1 MLEYN
6 ENMNN
11 TIAFIFASA
20 AEKNPTKI
28 LSDYDKKI
36 GSYDTYF
43 LCSTEKEKILKKDV
57 DLDLT
62 KLDKYQVVCPVG
74 AEALKYVCGMTGI
87 TKYNGVFIEKKYI
100 PIIHPKLTIFK
111 PQYQDDIHKAFSMI
125 EKVKKGD
132 IESEKFEKY
141 HKVIDTQE
149 EFKVYLETI
158 HKSDKLVVDIETTS
172 LSPRKGAVLGIALST
187 KSHEGIYVTAEVA
200 EIYIEELAQIFK
212 EKICIFHNSKFDMS
226 FLKYEF
232 GFEFPRFEDTM
243 LLHYCLEET
252 VGTHGLKPLA
262 LRFTDLGD
270 YEKELDDYKKT
281 FARKNKIKLEDFN
294 YGMLPVDILAPYA
307 CKDAD
312 GTFQLYDKFYPLVS
326 ENEKFSK
333 LYEEILKPATTSL
346 AELENNGGP
355 ISINHAK
362 DLHSNY
368 EIDIEECIN
377 EISMDE
383 AVKRFER
390 IYEKTF
396 NPNSTMQLREVFFKI
411 LKLRSTKKTATG
423 AQSTD
428 KEVLAE
434 LDHPLS
440 DAILDLREKTKLSNT
455 YIRNILKGLD
465 KDQRLRSSFN
475 VHGTTS
481 GRLSSSGTLNYQN
494 IPRDNKDIKKLF
506 RAREGFQIVQ
516 CDLKTAEV
524 YYAAAL
530 SKDSFLQRA
539 FIENLDFHSYVA
551 KQIFNL
557 SCNIDEVKTLH
568 PDQRQYAK
576 AITFGI
582 MYQAGPAKVAETAN
596 ISFIQAKQFISKYF
610 REASRLKMW
619 IDQSNIIIENN
630 AYIYSYFGRKR
641 RLPESKSP
649 NKGVAKH
656 AVRSGVNFLVQSVA
670 SDINILGVI
679 DTINWIKENKYDKF
693 MIPFTVVH
701 DSIVAE
707 VQENYVDEWVTNVK
721 GFLQKPRGIEIP
733 NCPIGVDFE
742 IGPSWG
748 DLSDYK
754 I

>member
-1 MLEYN
+1 MT
-6 ENMNN
+6 N

-20 AEKNPTKI
+20 SEKNPTKI

-43 LCSTEKEKILKKDV
+43 LCSKEKEKILKKDV

-62 KLDKYQVVCPVG
+62 KLDKYQIICPVG

-111 PQYQDDIHKAFSMI
+111 PQYQDDIQKAFSMI

-149 EFKVYLETI
+149 EFKLYLEKI
-158 HKSDKLVVDIETTS
+158 YKSDKLVVDIETTS

-212 EKICIFHNSKFDMS
+212 EKTCIFHNSKFDMS

-232 GFEFPRFEDTM
+232 GFEFPKFEDTM

-326 ENEKFSK
+326 GNEKFSK

-355 ISINHAK
+355 ISIDHAN
-362 DLHSNY
+362 DLHDNY

-390 IYEKTF
+390 IHEKTF
-396 NPNSTMQLREVFFKI
+396 NPNSTMQLREVFFNI

-465 KDQRLRSSFN
+465 KDYRLRSSFN

-557 SCNIDEVKTLH
+557 PCKINEVKTAY

-596 ISFIQAKQFISKYF
+596 ISFPQAKQFISKYF
-610 REASRLKMW
+610 NEASRLKIW
-619 IDQSNIIIENN
+619 IDQSNIFIENN

-649 NKGVAKH
+649 NKGVSKH

-670 SDINILGVI
+670 SDINVLGVI
-679 DTINWIKENKYDKF
+679 DTINWIKTNKYDKV

-707 VQENYVDEWVTNVK
+707 VQDNYVDEWVTNVQ

-742 IGPSWG
+742 VGPSWG
-748 DLSDYK
+748 DLNDYK

>member
-1 MLEYN
+1 
-6 ENMNN
+6 
-11 TIAFIFASA
+11 
-20 AEKNPTKI
+20 
-28 LSDYDKKI
+28 
-36 GSYDTYF
+36 
-43 LCSTEKEKILKKDV
+43 
-57 DLDLT
+57 
-62 KLDKYQVVCPVG
+62 
-74 AEALKYVCGMTGI
+74 MTGI

-111 PQYQDDIHKAFSMI
+111 PQYQEDIQKAFSMI

-149 EFKVYLETI
+149 EFKLYLEKI
-158 HKSDKLVVDIETTS
+158 YKSDKLVVDIETTS

-212 EKICIFHNSKFDMS
+212 EKTCIFHNSKFDMS

-232 GFEFPRFEDTM
+232 GFEFPKFEDTM

-326 ENEKFSK
+326 GNEKFSK

-355 ISINHAK
+355 ISIDHAN
-362 DLHSNY
+362 DLHDNY

-390 IYEKTF
+390 IHEKTF
-396 NPNSTMQLREVFFKI
+396 NPNSTMQLREVFFNI

-465 KDQRLRSSFN
+465 KDYRLRSSFN

-557 SCNIDEVKTLH
+557 SCRIDEVKTAY

-596 ISFIQAKQFISKYF
+596 ISFPQAKQFISKYF
-610 REASRLKMW
+610 NEASRLKIW
-619 IDQSNIIIENN
+619 IDQSNIFIENN

-649 NKGVAKH
+649 NKGVSKH

-670 SDINILGVI
+670 SDINVLGVI
-679 DTINWIKENKYDKF
+679 DTINWIKTNKYDKV

-707 VQENYVDEWVTNVK
+707 VQDNYIDEWVTNVQ

-742 IGPSWG
+742 VGPSWG
-748 DLSDYK
+748 DLNDYK

>member
-1 MLEYN
+1 MT
-6 ENMNN
+6 N

-20 AEKNPTKI
+20 SEKNPTKI

-43 LCSTEKEKILKKDV
+43 LCSKEKEKILKKDV

-111 PQYQDDIHKAFSMI
+111 PQYQEDIQKAFSMI

-149 EFKVYLETI
+149 EFKLYLEKI
-158 HKSDKLVVDIETTS
+158 YKSDKLVVDIETTS

-212 EKICIFHNSKFDMS
+212 EKTCIFHNSKFDMS

-232 GFEFPRFEDTM
+232 GFEFPKFEDTM

-326 ENEKFSK
+326 GNEKFSK

-355 ISINHAK
+355 ISIDHAN
-362 DLHSNY
+362 DLHDNY

-390 IYEKTF
+390 IHEKTF
-396 NPNSTMQLREVFFKI
+396 NPNSTMQLREVFFNI

-465 KDQRLRSSFN
+465 KDYRLRSSFN

-557 SCNIDEVKTLH
+557 SCRIDEVKTAY

-596 ISFIQAKQFISKYF
+596 ISFPQAKQFISKYF
-610 REASRLKMW
+610 NEASRLKIW
-619 IDQSNIIIENN
+619 IDQSNIFIENN

-649 NKGVAKH
+649 NKGVSKH

-670 SDINILGVI
+670 SDINVLGVI
-679 DTINWIKENKYDKF
+679 DTINWIKTNKYDKV

-707 VQENYVDEWVTNVK
+707 VQDNYVDEWVTNVQ

-742 IGPSWG
+742 VGPSWG
-748 DLSDYK
+748 DLNDYK

>member
-1 MLEYN
+1 MT
-6 ENMNN
+6 N

-20 AEKNPTKI
+20 SEKNPTKI

-43 LCSTEKEKILKKDV
+43 LCSKEKEKILKKDV

-62 KLDKYQVVCPVG
+62 KLDKYQIICPVG

-111 PQYQDDIHKAFSMI
+111 PQYQEDIQKAFSMI

-212 EKICIFHNSKFDMS
+212 EKTCIFHNSKFDMS

-232 GFEFPRFEDTM
+232 GFEFPKFEDTM

-326 ENEKFSK
+326 GNEKFSK

-355 ISINHAK
+355 ISIDHAN
-362 DLHSNY
+362 DLHDNY

-390 IYEKTF
+390 IHEKTF
-396 NPNSTMQLREVFFKI
+396 NPNSTMQLREVFFNI

-465 KDQRLRSSFN
+465 KDYRLRSSFN

-481 GRLSSSGTLNYQN
+481 GRLSSSGTLNCQN

-557 SCNIDEVKTLH
+557 SCRIDEVKTAY

-596 ISFIQAKQFISKYF
+596 ISFPQAKQFISKYF
-610 REASRLKMW
+610 NEASRLKIW
-619 IDQSNIIIENN
+619 IDQSNIFIENN

-649 NKGVAKH
+649 NKGVSKH

-670 SDINILGVI
+670 SDINVLGVI
-679 DTINWIKENKYDKF
+679 DTINWIKTNKYDKV

-707 VQENYVDEWVTNVK
+707 VQDNYVDEWVTNVQ

-742 IGPSWG
+742 VGPSWG
-748 DLSDYK
+748 DLNDYK

>member
-1 MLEYN
+1 
-6 ENMNN
+6 
-11 TIAFIFASA
+11 
-20 AEKNPTKI
+20 
-28 LSDYDKKI
+28 
-36 GSYDTYF
+36 
-43 LCSTEKEKILKKDV
+43 
-57 DLDLT
+57 
-62 KLDKYQVVCPVG
+62 
-74 AEALKYVCGMTGI
+74 
-87 TKYNGVFIEKKYI
+87 
-100 PIIHPKLTIFK
+100 
-111 PQYQDDIHKAFSMI
+111 
-125 EKVKKGD
+125 
-132 IESEKFEKY
+132 
-141 HKVIDTQE
+141 
-149 EFKVYLETI
+149 
-158 HKSDKLVVDIETTS
+158 
-172 LSPRKGAVLGIALST
+172 
-187 KSHEGIYVTAEVA
+187 
-200 EIYIEELAQIFK
+200 
-212 EKICIFHNSKFDMS
+212 MS

-232 GFEFPRFEDTM
+232 GFEFPKFEDTM
-243 LLHYCLEET
+243 LLHYCLEEA
-252 VGTHGLKPLA
+252 VGTHGLKQLA
-262 LRFTDLGD
+262 MRFTDLGD

-312 GTFQLYDKFYPLVS
+312 GTFQLFNKFYPLVT
-326 ENEKFSK
+326 ENDKFDK
-333 LYEEILKPATTSL
+333 LYEEILKPATL
-346 AELENNGGP
+346 ALSQLEDNGGP
-355 ISINHAK
+355 ISIEHAQ
-362 DLHSNY
+362 DLQDNY
-368 EIDIEECIN
+368 AIDIEECIN

-383 AVKRFER
+383 SVKRFER
-390 IYEKTF
+390 IHEKTF
-396 NPNSTMQLREVFFKI
+396 NPNSTLQLREVFFNI

-434 LDHPLS
+434 LVHPLS

-455 YIRNILKGLD
+455 YIRNILNGLD
-465 KDQRLRSSFN
+465 KDYRLRSSFN

-557 SCNIDEVKTLH
+557 SCRIDEVKTAY

-596 ISFIQAKQFISKYF
+596 ISFPQAKQFISKYF
-610 REASRLKMW
+610 NEASRLKIW
-619 IDQSNIIIENN
+619 IDQSNIFIENN

-670 SDINILGVI
+670 SDINVLGVI
-679 DTINWIKENKYDKF
+679 DTINWIKTNKYEKV

-707 VQENYVDEWVTNVK
+707 VQDNYIDEWVTNVQ

-733 NCPIGVDFE
+733 KCPIGVDFE
-742 IGPSWG
+742 VGPSWG
-748 DLSDYK
+748 DLNDYK
-754 I
+754 V

>member
-1 MLEYN
+1 MT
-6 ENMNN
+6 N

-20 AEKNPTKI
+20 SEKNPTKI

-43 LCSTEKEKILKKDV
+43 LCSKEKEKILKKDV

-62 KLDKYQVVCPVG
+62 KLDKYQIICPVG

-111 PQYQDDIHKAFSMI
+111 PQYQEDIQKAFSMI

-149 EFKVYLETI
+149 EFKLYLEKI
-158 HKSDKLVVDIETTS
+158 YKSDKLVVDIETTS

-212 EKICIFHNSKFDMS
+212 EKTCIFHNSKFDMS

-232 GFEFPRFEDTM
+232 GFEFPKFEDTM

-326 ENEKFSK
+326 GNEKFSK

-355 ISINHAK
+355 ISIDHAN
-362 DLHSNY
+362 DLHDNY

-390 IYEKTF
+390 IHEKTF
-396 NPNSTMQLREVFFKI
+396 NPNSTMQLREVFFNI

-465 KDQRLRSSFN
+465 KDYRLRSSFN

-557 SCNIDEVKTLH
+557 SCRIDEVKTAY

-596 ISFIQAKQFISKYF
+596 ISFPQAKQFISKYF
-610 REASRLKMW
+610 NEASRLKIW
-619 IDQSNIIIENN
+619 IDQSNIFIENN

-649 NKGVAKH
+649 NKGVSKH

-670 SDINILGVI
+670 SDINVLGVI
-679 DTINWIKENKYDKF
+679 DTINWIKTNKYDKV

-707 VQENYVDEWVTNVK
+707 VQDNYVNEWVTNVQ

-742 IGPSWG
+742 VGPSWG
-748 DLSDYK
+748 DLNDYK

>member
-1 MLEYN
+1 MT
-6 ENMNN
+6 N

-20 AEKNPTKI
+20 SEKNPTKI

-43 LCSTEKEKILKKDV
+43 LCSKEKEKILKKDV

-62 KLDKYQVVCPVG
+62 KLDKYQIICPVG

-111 PQYQDDIHKAFSMI
+111 PQYQEDIQKAFSMI

-149 EFKVYLETI
+149 EFKLYLEKI
-158 HKSDKLVVDIETTS
+158 YKSDKLVVDIETTS

-326 ENEKFSK
+326 GNEKFSK

-355 ISINHAK
+355 ISIDHAN
-362 DLHSNY
+362 DLHDNY

-390 IYEKTF
+390 IHEKTF
-396 NPNSTMQLREVFFKI
+396 NPNSTMQLREVFFNI

-465 KDQRLRSSFN
+465 KDYRLRSSFN

-557 SCNIDEVKTLH
+557 SCRIDEVKTAY

-596 ISFIQAKQFISKYF
+596 ISFPQAKQFISKYF
-610 REASRLKMW
+610 NEASRLKIW
-619 IDQSNIIIENN
+619 IDQSNIFIENN

-649 NKGVAKH
+649 NKGVSKH

-670 SDINILGVI
+670 SDINVLGVI
-679 DTINWIKENKYDKF
+679 DTINWIKTNKYDKV

-707 VQENYVDEWVTNVK
+707 VQDNYVDEWVTNVQ

-742 IGPSWG
+742 VGPSWG
-748 DLSDYK
+748 DLNDYK

>member
-1 MLEYN
+1 MT
-6 ENMNN
+6 N

-20 AEKNPTKI
+20 SEKNPTKI

-43 LCSTEKEKILKKDV
+43 LCSKEKEKILKKDV

-62 KLDKYQVVCPVG
+62 KLDKYQIICPVG

-149 EFKVYLETI
+149 EFKLYLEKI
-158 HKSDKLVVDIETTS
+158 YKSDKLVVDIETTS

-212 EKICIFHNSKFDMS
+212 EKTCIFHNSKFDMS

-232 GFEFPRFEDTM
+232 GFEFPKFEDTM

-326 ENEKFSK
+326 GNEKFSK

-355 ISINHAK
+355 ISIDHAN
-362 DLHSNY
+362 DLHDNY

-390 IYEKTF
+390 IHEKTF
-396 NPNSTMQLREVFFKI
+396 NPNSTMQLREVFFNI

-465 KDQRLRSSFN
+465 KDYRLRSSFN

-557 SCNIDEVKTLH
+557 SCRIDEVKTAY

-596 ISFIQAKQFISKYF
+596 ISFPQAKQFISKYF
-610 REASRLKMW
+610 NEASRLKIW
-619 IDQSNIIIENN
+619 IDQSNIFIENN

-649 NKGVAKH
+649 NKGVSKH

-670 SDINILGVI
+670 SDINVLGVI
-679 DTINWIKENKYDKF
+679 DTINWIKTNKYDKV

-707 VQENYVDEWVTNVK
+707 VQDNYVDEWVTNVQ

-742 IGPSWG
+742 VGPSWG
-748 DLSDYK
+748 DLNDYK